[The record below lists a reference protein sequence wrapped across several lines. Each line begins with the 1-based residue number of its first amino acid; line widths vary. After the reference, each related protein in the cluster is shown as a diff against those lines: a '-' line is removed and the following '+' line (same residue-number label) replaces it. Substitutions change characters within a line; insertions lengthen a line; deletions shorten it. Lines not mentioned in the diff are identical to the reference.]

1 MSRTPSPM
9 CDGRNEKGTQ
19 KGANGSGKVWRSVG
33 WPRSEGINATAIV
46 FVSALT
52 TRSCLAESMKTGID
66 GSCTTGTGTVRDL
79 AGPGGTWRHL
89 AGPGGTWRQSDRAEN
104 KMLDRDANDQLAEIC
119 RGHLARIWIPRSGP
133 VHTLVVTEVSWPSR
147 PRSRKNLR
155 CSVAATDCSDSN
167 PIEFSVNAQ

>member
-9 CDGRNEKGTQ
+9 CDGRSEKGTQ

-79 AGPGGTWRHL
+79 AGPGGTWRDL
-89 AGPGGTWRQSDRAEN
+89 AA
-104 KMLDRDANDQLAEIC
+104 
-119 RGHLARIWIPRSGP
+119 
-133 VHTLVVTEVSWPSR
+133 V
-147 PRSRKNLR
+147 
-155 CSVAATDCSDSN
+155 
-167 PIEFSVNAQ
+167 